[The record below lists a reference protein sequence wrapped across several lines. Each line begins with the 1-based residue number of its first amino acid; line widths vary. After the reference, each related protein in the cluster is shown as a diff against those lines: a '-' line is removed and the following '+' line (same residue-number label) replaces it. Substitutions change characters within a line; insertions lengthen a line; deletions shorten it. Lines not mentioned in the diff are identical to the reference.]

1 MGDITVTI
9 RKWIYLFFSTLIVGG
24 AAALVTGFAIG
35 FKEYAGLVASGQ
47 ILQILSVIVWLI
59 GLGLM
64 FSVLSQMGFFAYLT
78 VHRFGLGLFRSVSLW
93 NAVQLVLI
101 AFVLF
106 DLIYLRYT
114 AFAEEG
120 ASAGP
125 YLIPAF
131 VLLAYGLII
140 AYVKMKQTNRGA
152 FVPALFFMT
161 VVTIIEWF
169 PALRQND
176 LEWIY
181 LMLLPLLAS
190 NTWQLLLLHRL
201 NAK

>member
-1 MGDITVTI
+1 MTI
-9 RKWIYLFFSTLIVGG
+9 RKWMYLFISTLIVGG

-35 FKEYAGLVASGQ
+35 FKEYTGLIASGE
-47 ILQILSVIVWLI
+47 ILQLLSVIVWMI

-93 NAVQLVLI
+93 NAVQLVLT

-114 AFAEEG
+114 AFASEG
-120 ASAGP
+120 ASLGP
-125 YLIPAF
+125 YVVPALL
-131 VLLAYGLII
+131 LLAYGLVI

-176 LEWIY
+176 QDWMY
-181 LMLLPLLAS
+181 LMLFPLLAS

-201 NAK
+201 NVK